1 MKNNV
6 VKALALLLSVNCCF
20 PGMIVKA
27 EEPDEKEKNVVDLLS
42 GVGAEGFSNPSQI
55 LQNPFEFVEVPQF
68 DSNDIPSL
76 LGYQDDRKNENEKDI
91 VAKHL
96 TEASD
101 EEKNDEEINKESIAS
116 EDVGLNHLQIP
127 QKLGVV
133 IDPWEMDGKEQIYSE
148 EYVIR
153 NDGEMP
159 GVLTLSNLA
168 CRPQEQSGVI
178 VTANPAGLHDGDE
191 KLICMKMIFGNGDQ
205 IDLSEDASTYQ
216 VELQPGEELSIC
228 FEGEVNEYASEGWKD
243 GDVTVTVAYSWD
255 VKQTSDDVEEK
266 EKVSEDIKMENGTEE
281 AEEGKEDG
289 KISQDI
295 DSDANDGEINGN
307 KEEQIDEEVQE
318 SEEGA
323 ENEEATEDEEI
334 IQSKEEDEKIEEKDE
349 PEVIK
354 LKEFKAVEFVIYK
367 WEKDDEGCLCS
378 GGYLVKNEGETE
390 GEFVLS
396 DLLYTDEEQ
405 NEIDILG
412 KKEGVNESESE
423 PFHVELVLEDGERID
438 ITQKVSKKDM
448 EDTQEVLENNLEE
461 KGYRVILKP
470 GEELKF
476 RLVGEWDDADS
487 EEIYKGNIMVKV
499 IGSWDRE
506 EVRNAE

>member
-76 LGYQDDRKNENEKDI
+76 LGYQDDKNENEKDSD
-91 VAKHL
+91 AKHL

-159 GVLTLSNLA
+159 GVLMLSNLA

-178 VTANPAGLHDGDE
+178 VTANPAGLHE
-191 KLICMKMIFGNGDQ
+191 
-205 IDLSEDASTYQ
+205 
-216 VELQPGEELSIC
+216 
-228 FEGEVNEYASEGWKD
+228 
-243 GDVTVTVAYSWD
+243 GDV
-255 VKQTSDDVEEK
+255 
-266 EKVSEDIKMENGTEE
+266 
-281 AEEGKEDG
+281 
-289 KISQDI
+289 
-295 DSDANDGEINGN
+295 
-307 KEEQIDEEVQE
+307 
-318 SEEGA
+318 
-323 ENEEATEDEEI
+323 
-334 IQSKEEDEKIEEKDE
+334 
-349 PEVIK
+349 
-354 LKEFKAVEFVIYK
+354 
-367 WEKDDEGCLCS
+367 
-378 GGYLVKNEGETE
+378 
-390 GEFVLS
+390 
-396 DLLYTDEEQ
+396 
-405 NEIDILG
+405 
-412 KKEGVNESESE
+412 
-423 PFHVELVLEDGERID
+423 R
-438 ITQKVSKKDM
+438 
-448 EDTQEVLENNLEE
+448 
-461 KGYRVILKP
+461 
-470 GEELKF
+470 
-476 RLVGEWDDADS
+476 
-487 EEIYKGNIMVKV
+487 
-499 IGSWDRE
+499 
-506 EVRNAE
+506 

>member
-1 MKNNV
+1 MC
-6 VKALALLLSVNCCF
+6 SS
-20 PGMIVKA
+20 
-27 EEPDEKEKNVVDLLS
+27 DL
-42 GVGAEGFSNPSQI
+42 
-55 LQNPFEFVEVPQF
+55 
-68 DSNDIPSL
+68 
-76 LGYQDDRKNENEKDI
+76 
-91 VAKHL
+91 
-96 TEASD
+96 
-101 EEKNDEEINKESIAS
+101 
-116 EDVGLNHLQIP
+116 
-127 QKLGVV
+127 
-133 IDPWEMDGKEQIYSE
+133 
-148 EYVIR
+148 
-153 NDGEMP
+153 
-159 GVLTLSNLA
+159 
-168 CRPQEQSGVI
+168 
-178 VTANPAGLHDGDE
+178 
-191 KLICMKMIFGNGDQ
+191 
-205 IDLSEDASTYQ
+205 
-216 VELQPGEELSIC
+216 
-228 FEGEVNEYASEGWKD
+228 

-307 KEEQIDEEVQE
+307 KEEQIDEEMQE

-334 IQSKEEDEKIEEKDE
+334 IQSKEGDEKIEEKDD

-354 LKEFKAVEFVIYK
+354 LKEYKAIEFVIDK

-378 GGYLVKNEGETE
+378 RWYLVKNEGETE

-412 KKEGVNESESE
+412 KKEGENENESE

-470 GEELKF
+470 DEELKF

-487 EEIYKGNIMVKV
+487 EEIHKGNILVKV

>member
-255 VKQTSDDVEEK
+255 V
-266 EKVSEDIKMENGTEE
+266 NGTEE